1 MKYDCIFFGFRRSEL
16 MKPAYYAYLL
26 ITVSMAVLLAG
37 CGAGG
42 TSPETKI
49 VLQESAA
56 CISCHEDTSWQ
67 TPGTGKNIV
76 TEWKLSTHN
85 TQNGASCADCHDDGH
100 MHPSSCNKCHNS
112 GVQARNPTNN
122 PDRDGKCAKCHDKSG
137 GFRFSFADGIFINI
151 GTAHFTNLTSA
162 TIIRSSQ
169 SLYYTNYTSS
179 VNISSAA
186 RGTAVWAS
194 SFYNPVKGDT
204 TKYGC
209 RACHNPHDTS
219 SQIGFHRSWSRSGH
233 GDPNSGARTGRDFKT
248 FGSTLP
254 ASVTMSSICV
264 RCHTSTGFIN
274 YVQSDFNT
282 VTALAPAE
290 SADHTKEV
298 TGCNVCH
305 DDGAGFA
312 YSYKLR
318 NVLAVNPGRT
328 GVPAYYNY
336 SASRGGGI
344 PTPPFTTTDVN
355 VSLTYPDASSSNVCI
370 VCHMGR
376 EVGLSVKMAYLQG
389 VKFNGTGRLSAHD
402 FAAGANL
409 FQESGFE
416 FYTSSAKYPQTAF
429 LHNQA
434 GLGNING
441 TGTNG
446 PCIACHMSRPTAADG
461 RKSADSHTFMPIT
474 KAFKSNGRVESIT
487 SSACNK
493 CHPAAAAGKTM
504 DATTLEKN
512 RLGFLAAMQTLRDLI
527 RTKIAGVT
535 MNTKTGALSFNS
547 NTNWRSACG
556 GVDSIVTGSGNPATG
571 GADAIGSAAYTMG
584 SAFNY
589 ELLYADF
596 GAYVHNPNYI
606 KRLIFDSYDWLTNC
620 SMTIDN
626 GSTECAGIT
635 DPIAKAYLCP
645 VGKRP

>member
-1 MKYDCIFFGFRRSEL
+1 MNPKL
-16 MKPAYYAYLL
+16 HAYVLAISSLAMLL
-26 ITVSMAVLLAG
+26 SG

-42 TSPETKI
+42 TTPETKNA
-49 VLQESAA
+49 LHESTA
-56 CISCHEDTSWQ
+56 CISCHDDASWK
-67 TPGTGKNIV
+67 TPGTGKSV
-76 TEWKLSTHN
+76 VEEWKLSAHN
-85 TQNGASCADCHDDGH
+85 TQSGAGCADCHDDGY
-100 MHPSSCNKCHNS
+100 MHPQSCSKCHTA
-112 GVQARNPTNN
+112 GTQATNPTNN
-122 PDRDGKCAKCHDKSG
+122 PDRDGKCTKCHNRSG
-137 GFRFSFADGIFINI
+137 GFKFSFKDGIFINI
-151 GTAHFTNLTSA
+151 GIAHFRNLTSA

-179 VNISSAA
+179 VTISSVAG
-186 RGTAVWAS
+186 GTANWAS

-204 TKYGC
+204 SKYGC

-219 SQIGFHRSWSRSGH
+219 SQIDFHRAWSRSGH
-233 GDPNSGARTGRDFKT
+233 GDPNSGARTSADFKT
-248 FGSTLP
+248 RGSEI
-254 ASVTMSSICV
+254 AANATMGTICV
-264 RCHTSTGFIN
+264 RCHTSTGYLN
-274 YVQSDFNT
+274 YVKSDFNT
-282 VTALAPAE
+282 VTPLASAG

-318 NVLAVNPGRT
+318 NVLAANPGRN

-336 SASRGGGI
+336 SASRGGGV
-344 PTPPFTTTDVN
+344 PAPPYTTTDVK
-355 VSLTYPDASSSNVCI
+355 VSLTYPNASSSNICI

-389 VKFNGTGRLSAHD
+389 VKFNGTGRVSAHD

-441 TGTNG
+441 TGSNG
-446 PCIACHMSRPTAADG
+446 PCIACHMSRPAAADG
-461 RKSADSHTFMPIT
+461 SKSADSHTFMPIT
-474 KAFKSNGRVESIT
+474 KALNGNGRIGSIT

-504 DATTLEKN
+504 DAIVLENN
-512 RLGFLAAMQTLRDLI
+512 RLGFQAAMRTLRDLI
-527 RTKIAGVT
+527 KTKIAGVT
-535 MNTKTGALSFNS
+535 INAKTGALTFNS

-556 GVDSIVTGSGNPATG
+556 GVDSIVAGSGNPASG

-606 KRLIFDSYDWLTNC
+606 KRLIFDSYDWLQNC

-626 GSTECAGIT
+626 GATECGSIT

-645 VGKRP
+645 TGKRP